1 MQEMNIDPWEDEVKN
16 RGNKRKSK
24 GPAAPK
30 APKRQCGA
38 PVPEGIAGFIKA
50 SALTTKG
57 RKTGGRGGKG
67 RAATPMTDSDLDA
80 SLPDLN
86 DLEPTV
92 RYSSDSEPIT
102 PASKRK
108 TSNRKT
114 AATSRTSST
123 KKKRKSTHKNFSS
136 SSSDEAMAEPSE
148 EEDFDKIVF
157 GGAPPPSLLASSATV
172 NFTNDTPNSAE
183 EGMTNY
189 DDQITP
195 LRPAGYDRHAHNPQQ
210 IPAPTTGQSNH
221 SEFSQLDARWMLD
234 LEDDEFQPQMPG
246 AQILAKPFKAP
257 TFKVPSAKST
267 STYGAMGPP
276 SSVQKS
282 SASAAGAA
290 ENPSS
295 DASPIIVRRR
305 GANRPAIAPSSP
317 DPETSP
323 TTETG
328 FRPASRMLAA
338 TPDTIS
344 PVAPIRRRNGNVRI
358 PNRFI
363 EDDVDV
369 SGEDDGNDDEDD
381 EDDEEDESD
390 RRFAGHFQPTQAPK
404 GYNQSRAYL
413 AGLATQA
420 TKDGPAFHDRG
431 HKHTEFLSKA
441 RRPIL
446 LSQED
451 TQQGP
456 SSDYEG
462 SFVCGNETIDYDSDM
477 DDDLVEGDDEAFA

>member
-1 MQEMNIDPWEDEVKN
+1 MPAPVMQEMNIDPWEDEVKN

-24 GPAAPK
+24 GPAADK
-30 APKRQCGA
+30 APKRQRGA
-38 PVPEGIAGFIKA
+38 PVPEGIAGFVKA

-57 RKTGGRGGKG
+57 RKTGVRKGKG

-92 RYSSDSEPIT
+92 RYSSDSEPKT

-108 TSNRKT
+108 SSSRATATTNRT
-114 AATSRTSST
+114 NST
-123 KKKRKSTHKNFSS
+123 RKNKKSTRKSFAS

-157 GGAPPPSLLASSATV
+157 GGAPPPTLPASSATV
-172 NFTNDTPNSAE
+172 NFTNNTQTSDAH
-183 EGMTNY
+183 GITND
-189 DDQITP
+189 DDQTTP
-195 LRPAGYDRHAHNPQQ
+195 LRPPGHKRHAHDTQQ
-210 IPAPTTGQSNH
+210 IPVPTTGQSNH

-257 TFKVPSAKST
+257 TFKAPSAKAT
-267 STYGAMGPP
+267 ATYGAMGPP
-276 SSVQKS
+276 SSVRRS
-282 SASAAGAA
+282 SASVPGAA
-290 ENPSS
+290 EIPTS

-317 DPETSP
+317 DPDTSP
-323 TTETG
+323 TTEAG

-344 PVAPIRRRNGNVRI
+344 PVAPARRRKINGRA

-369 SGEDDGNDDEDD
+369 SGEDDGDDDEDD

-462 SFVCGNETIDYDSDM
+462 SFVCGDETIDYDSDM
-477 DDDLVEGDDEAFA
+477 DDDLVE

>member
-1 MQEMNIDPWEDEVKN
+1 MNIDPWEDEVKN

-24 GPAAPK
+24 GPSAPK
-30 APKRQCGA
+30 APKRQRGA
-38 PVPEGIAGFIKA
+38 PVPEGIAGFVKA

-57 RKTGGRGGKG
+57 RKTGVKKGKA
-67 RAATPMTDSDLDA
+67 RAATPLTDSDLDA
-80 SLPDLN
+80 SLPDLD

-92 RYSSDSEPIT
+92 RYSSDSDPKT

-108 TSNRKT
+108 TSNRTTAKT
-114 AATSRTSST
+114 NRTSST
-123 KKKRKSTHKNFSS
+123 KKNKKSTYRNFAS

-157 GGAPPPSLLASSATV
+157 GGAPPPTLLPSSATV
-172 NFTNDTPNSAE
+172 DFTNDTQTSRAH
-183 EGMTNY
+183 GATNH

-195 LRPAGYDRHAHNPQQ
+195 LRPAGYERHIRDPQQ

-257 TFKVPSAKST
+257 TFKVASAKTT

-276 SSVQKS
+276 SSVQRS
-282 SASAAGAA
+282 SASAPGGAA
-290 ENPSS
+290 EVPTS

-317 DPETSP
+317 DPDTSP

-344 PVAPIRRRNGNVRI
+344 PIAPVRRRKVNGRV

-369 SGEDDGNDDEDD
+369 SGDDDDDEDDDEDD

-390 RRFAGHFQPTQAPK
+390 RKFAGHFQPTQAPK

-420 TKDGPAFHDRG
+420 TKYGPAFRDRG

-446 LSQED
+446 LSQEN
-451 TQQGP
+451 TQHGP

-462 SFVCGNETIDYDSDM
+462 SFVCGDETIDYDSDM
-477 DDDLVEGDDEAFA
+477 DDDLVE